1 MHITTEGAEILGAQI
16 GHFIGTF
23 FFAATAVSLDSLLS
37 SLIKDAILTFGFVL
51 WFSSTLN
58 LYAPHRIH
66 LFQFIKIFALIG
78 LFYCSMHARHSLT
91 ACWGIYL
98 LFERM
103 IRQLIVYLKTQS
115 PPGEELTVY
124 MRMKYLVLAYAGT
137 AIVIVNFWT
146 MAIFFYRLIRI
157 GFVPGLCLGVA
168 VGMLLYWESNRN
180 SRRIRDIAI
189 SVFFSFWLRGH
200 LAVLYIWD
208 RYEMLEGMV
217 LFWLPR
223 CISIPCEWIE
233 RRWLESKGIQR
244 YEYLSCPVDE
254 NKNEIRL
261 LRLKRRGIFSGLL
274 EAELVSASIGDPPS
288 YEAVSYCW
296 GPTTEKK
303 AILLNG
309 KLFHCFPSAYALL
322 YACSSLFKDRLL
334 WVDAICINQDDL
346 IERSKQVR
354 IMRKIY
360 ENATRVIVWPGDSS
374 SSRLASAMLYDLYG
388 TSLMFQ
394 GSAYDF
400 DKWFFHERY
409 SPRWLALVQLLKKPY
424 FSRIWVLQEIA
435 VASNVQV
442 LHGGIY
448 IPWEIMFKIMTD
460 LWHPH
465 RRGSLSYTSN
475 PEMRTFHQSSQSD
488 PAHNASIMW
497 LLYEKHGRVPN
508 GERLRLGKLLCLCSK
523 FKSTDARDK
532 IFALV
537 GLAMETTPS
546 LIAIDYED
554 TPAQV
559 YIKST
564 RNILGREND
573 HFDILSNSGI
583 GYRKKTDVADSL
595 STTLPSWVADWSSQR
610 VGFTLASR
618 GEGTGGY
625 CSSTHTE
632 ITIDFLQYV
641 PESSLEILSL
651 KGILI
656 DTIDELGCTLDTE
669 RESGEIS
676 ISDSSTTVKLWYEE
690 AKDITFRKAK
700 NPYPQGNQ
708 SRAEAL
714 WRTIIGDTAY
724 QIRPAPPE
732 FGQYFSK
739 WVEWGAIIQSAGTR
753 SALEDL
759 MKKNDP
765 QVEAMNSE
773 LSSET
778 IQSGMRDYSN
788 NLAEI
793 SVGRRFCVTKD
804 GYMGLVPP
812 GTEEGDLVCI
822 IAGAPTPYLLRRF
835 KHSSSKTFPMEL
847 YQLVGE
853 CYIHGRMDRVEI
865 LENDMRMLRLV

>member
-1 MHITTEGAEILGAQI
+1 MHITTEGGEILGAQI
-16 GHFIGTF
+16 GQFIGTS

-37 SLIKDAILTFGFVL
+37 SLIKDAILAFGF
-51 WFSSTLN
+51 
-58 LYAPHRIH
+58 
-66 LFQFIKIFALIG
+66 
-78 LFYCSMHARHSLT
+78 
-91 ACWGIYL
+91 
-98 LFERM
+98 
-103 IRQLIVYLKTQS
+103 S

-189 SVFFSFWLRGH
+189 SVFFGFWLRGN

-233 RRWLESKGIQR
+233 RRWLESEGIQR
-244 YEYLSCPVDE
+244 YEYSSCPVDE

-346 IERSKQVR
+346 IERSKHVR

-465 RRGSLSYTSN
+465 RRASLAYTSN

-488 PAHNASIMW
+488 PAHNASIIW
-497 LLYEKHGRVPN
+497 LLYEKH
-508 GERLRLGKLLCLCSK
+508 
-523 FKSTDARDK
+523 
-532 IFALV
+532 V

-676 ISDSSTTVKLWYEE
+676 ISDYSTTVNLWYEE

-739 WVEWGAIIQSAGTR
+739 WVEWGAIMQSAGTR
-753 SALEDL
+753 SGLEDM

-773 LSSET
+773 LSNET

-812 GTEEGDLVCI
+812 GTEGGDLVCI

>member
-1 MHITTEGAEILGAQI
+1 MLGAQF
-16 GHFIGTF
+16 GHFIASS

-37 SLIKDAILTFGFVL
+37 SPIKDAILAFVFL
-51 WFSSTLN
+51 SWFSSTLN
-58 LYAPHRIH
+58 LSAPHRIH
-66 LFQFIKIFALIG
+66 FQFIKIFTLIG
-78 LFYCSMHARHSLT
+78 FFYCSMHAQHSLT

-98 LFERM
+98 FFERM
-103 IRQLIVYLKTQS
+103 IRQLIVYLKTES
-115 PPGEELTVY
+115 PPGEELFVY
-124 MRMKYLVLAYAGT
+124 IRMKHLVLAYAGT

-146 MAIFFYRLIRI
+146 ISIFFYWLVRI
-157 GFVPGLCLGVA
+157 GFVPGLCLSVPVGV
-168 VGMLLYWESNRN
+168 LLYWESNRN
-180 SRRIRDIAI
+180 SRRMRDIAI
-189 SVFFSFWLRGH
+189 SAFFGFLLRGN

-208 RYEMLEGMV
+208 RYEMLEGIV

-223 CISIPCEWIE
+223 CISIPCEQIE

-244 YEYLSCPVDE
+244 YEYSSCPIDE

-261 LRLKRRGIFSGLL
+261 LRLKRRGVFSGLL
-274 EAELVSASIGDPPS
+274 EAELVSASIDDALS

-296 GPTTEKK
+296 GTTTEKK
-303 AILLNG
+303 AVLLNG
-309 KLFHCFPSAYALL
+309 KLFYCFPSAYDLL
-322 YACSSLFKDRLL
+322 YASSSLFKDRLL
-334 WVDAICINQDDL
+334 WVDAFCINQHDL
-346 IERSKQVR
+346 MERSKQVR

-388 TSLMFQ
+388 TSFMFQ
-394 GSAYDF
+394 GSANDF
-400 DKWFFHERY
+400 DKWFFNERY
-409 SPRWLALVQLLKKPY
+409 SPRWLALVQLLKLPY

-442 LHGGIY
+442 LYGGIY
-448 IPWEIMFKIMTD
+448 IPWEIMSKVMAD

-465 RRGSLSYTSN
+465 RRTSLSYTSN
-475 PEMRTFHQSSQSD
+475 PEMRTFYQSSQTD
-488 PAHNASIMW
+488 PGHNASVMW
-497 LLYEKHGRVPN
+497 LLNAKHGRVPN
-508 GERLRLGKLLCLCSK
+508 GERLRLGKLLSFCSK

-546 LIAIDYED
+546 LIAINYED

-564 RNILGREND
+564 RNILSREND

-583 GYRKKTDVADSL
+583 GYRKKPDAADSL
-595 STTLPSWVADWSSQR
+595 STTLPSWVADWSSQH

-625 CSSTHTE
+625 CSSTHTK
-632 ITIDFLQYV
+632 ITIDFFQNV
-641 PESSLEILSL
+641 PESSMEILSL

-676 ISDSSTTVKLWYEE
+676 IFDCSTAVSLWYEE

-700 NPYPQGNQ
+700 DPYPQGNQ

-714 WRTIIGDTAY
+714 WRTMIGDTVNE
-724 QIRPAPPE
+724 IRPAPPE
-732 FGQYFSK
+732 FVQYFSK
-739 WVEWGAIIQSAGTR
+739 WVELGAIIRSAKTR
-753 SALEDL
+753 SELEDI
-759 MKKNDP
+759 MKKNDS
-765 QVEAMNSE
+765 QVKAMDSG

-778 IQSGMRDYSN
+778 IQLGVRDYSN
-788 NLAEI
+788 NFGEI

-812 GTEEGDLVCI
+812 GTEEGDVVCI

-835 KHSSSKTFPMEL
+835 KHSSSKTFPAEL